1 MSEEHGFKGVWMT
14 ATLWLNK
21 ELNWTEKA
29 LIAEIDCLCHQDSP
43 CFASIDGL
51 AERINTSTSR
61 TADLLSELTR
71 NKHLIQL
78 GSDGRRV
85 WRCAA
90 PQYWQD
96 PGMVQKW
103 ENRFIEKTKSGF
115 LSSGNGSSQIQDTEL
130 PKELPKESL
139 RSSNVLS
146 EHQKN
151 SDSDF
156 FSKERQKKKL
166 KLSVDLVLGSVPP
179 DLTLQSPSFLKA
191 WKAWVENR
199 LQLRNPTLGS
209 FEEHMRICTRLGEAR
224 AISAI
229 RHSIAS
235 SYLTIYEPKS
245 NYRPDN
251 NRDRIGASL

>member
-1 MSEEHGFKGVWMT
+1 MSEERGFKGVWMT

-96 PGMVQKW
+96 PGMIQKW
-103 ENRFIEKTKSGF
+103 ENRFIEKTKPGF
-115 LSSGNGSSQIQDTEL
+115 LSSGNGSSQIQDT
-130 PKELPKESL
+130 ELPKESL

-151 SDSDF
+151 SDIDF

-166 KLSVDLVLGSVPP
+166 KLSADLVFESVPP
-179 DLTLQSPSFLKA
+179 DLTLQSPLFLKA
-191 WKAWVENR
+191 WRQWIENR
-199 LQLRNPTLGS
+199 LQLPKPTLGA
-209 FEEHMRICTRLGEAR
+209 FGAHMTICKRLGESR
-224 AISAI
+224 AIAAI
-229 RHSIAS
+229 THSIAS
-235 SYLTIYEPKS
+235 SYLSIYEPRQNQKS
-245 NYRPDN
+245 D